1 MRIDGYYNREPSGLS
16 DNTEEAT
23 FSFAHATIPL
33 VWLQMKFFLLCMA
46 RRVHKMFTKK
56 LALTY
61 CYYSVAF
68 VLVHRVP

>member
-1 MRIDGYYNREPSGLS
+1 MEKKKDGER
-16 DNTEEAT
+16 
-23 FSFAHATIPL
+23 PL

-61 CYYSVAF
+61 LQC
-68 VLVHRVP
+68 

>member
-1 MRIDGYYNREPSGLS
+1 MNKNLLGGEGEKESREK
-16 DNTEEAT
+16 
-23 FSFAHATIPL
+23 I
-33 VWLQMKFFLLCMA
+33 
-46 RRVHKMFTKK
+46 KK